1 MSALLNNTCRP
12 RLKLKERDAGEVMR
26 ARPTAGDHK
35 KIVRAAAF
43 EAAVKHRELFVELS
57 KI

>member
-1 MSALLNNTCRP
+1 MTALLDNFCKP
-12 RLKLKERDAGEVMR
+12 RLELKEREAGEVMR
-26 ARPTAGDHK
+26 ARPTTGDHK